1 MELVKHNQKNDSSQ
15 NIGSDSALLRAQ
27 DSMVHLQLVNALST
41 NQPLAI
47 LEAIGK
53 LSLNNYHPTY
63 GSPLHL
69 VTSLCIKDVVD
80 KVVEGFCK
88 QTAQAQH
95 TTLNWINSQNVI
107 IFNNCRF
114 LMGKLR
120 CSTTYYLNIV
130 LPQSW
135 DEQMFLNP
143 CLLLTVWMIL

>member
-1 MELVKHNQKNDSSQ
+1 MEDVNHKEQ
-15 NIGSDSALLRAQ
+15 IGSDSQSNGSDSLLLRAQ

-80 KVVEGFCK
+80 KVIERFCR
-88 QTAQAQH
+88 QAALAQH
-95 TTLNWINSQNVI
+95 TTINWINSQNVI
-107 IFNNCRF
+107 ILDNCRF
-114 LMGKLR
+114 LMVKLR
-120 CSTTYYLNIV
+120 CSTDY
-130 LPQSW
+130 
-135 DEQMFLNP
+135 
-143 CLLLTVWMIL
+143 